1 MAPDDLNAPLGQ
13 TKPKPPRCIGAPQ
26 VLAGV
31 LAVSGLVVVGWAAFV
46 HDPLG
51 GEPVA
56 VVSLKTPAAERQ
68 RAQRHDGAMSDADT
82 ARAANAT
89 EKLQPRISTAKT
101 ITIIDGSNGN
111 RQEIVIPENEG
122 RPEQHSFIAPVNSNL
137 REMTNEVAIPKI
149 GTDEA
154 RPATAYAIRAPSQG
168 P

>member
-13 TKPKPPRCIGAPQ
+13 VKPKPPRRIGAPQ
-26 VLAGV
+26 VLAGL
-31 LAVSGLVVVGWAAFV
+31 LAASGLVVVVWAAFV

-56 VVSLKTPAAERQ
+56 VVSRKTPAAEQR

-82 ARAANAT
+82 SRAANAT
-89 EKLQPRISTAKT
+89 EELQPQISTAKT

-111 RQEIVIPENEG
+111 RQEIVIPEKG
-122 RPEQHSFIAPVNSNL
+122 ARPEQHSYMAPVNPNL
-137 REMTNEVAIPKI
+137 LELTKDGAIPRV
-149 GTDEA
+149 GTDGA
-154 RPATAYAIRAPSQG
+154 LPSQL